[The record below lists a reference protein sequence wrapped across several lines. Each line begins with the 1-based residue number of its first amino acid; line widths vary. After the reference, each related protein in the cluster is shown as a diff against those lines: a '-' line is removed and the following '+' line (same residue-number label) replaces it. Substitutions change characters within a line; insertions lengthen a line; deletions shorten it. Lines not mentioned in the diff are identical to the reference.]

1 MGKYTKTIK
10 EIVEQYGTGSTLNQ
24 KIVSALPYIFD
35 FEFPLFDESYRTVLE
50 TKIIK
55 HYFTRE
61 ICEEDEELWKLRLDT
76 KLNEIMPYYNQLY
89 ESLTLEINPLYTHQL
104 KTDRTSGS
112 TDTTQQETTGTKNS
126 STTDN
131 GTVITNVADEH
142 NNSTATNTQTVASS
156 NHNTTDSSSTNETRN
171 SNGTSEAK
179 TDEKNVTTNT
189 ESGTST
195 TTVRENDTPNGSF
208 KSLTDGYLTKATQET
223 GKTSGES
230 NSKVDHDVT
239 VTTENENE
247 ETVNSNTSHTISG
260 TENSD
265 NTTIQTGQDNYN
277 AETKTE
283 TTDQRISSLTDTTT
297 SRSTGSVLTT
307 ENYLENVVG
316 YSGVSQSKLLMEYR
330 ETFLNIDKEIV
341 ESLNDLF
348 ILLW

>member
-24 KIVSALPYIFD
+24 KIASALPYIFD
-35 FEFPLFDESYRTVLE
+35 FEFPMFDETYRTVLE

-55 HYFTRE
+55 RYITRE
-61 ICEEDEELWKLRLDT
+61 ICEEDEGLWKLRLDT
-76 KLNEIMPYYNQLY
+76 KLNEIMPYYNQYY
-89 ESLTLEINPLYTHQL
+89 ESLTLEINPLYTH
-104 KTDRTSGS
+104 KMTTDRTSGS
-112 TDTTQQETTGTKNS
+112 TDTTQSETTGTKNS
-126 STTDN
+126 ASTDGATI
-131 GTVITNVADEH
+131 VTNVADEH
-142 NNSTATNTQTVASS
+142 NNSSATNTQTVATG
-156 NHNTTDSSSTNETRN
+156 NHNTTDSSSTHETRN

-179 TDEKNVTTNT
+179 TVEKNVTTNSG
-189 ESGTST
+189 SGTSS
-195 TTVRENDTPNGSF
+195 TTVRENDTPNGSIQ
-208 KSLTDGYLTKATQET
+208 SLTDGYLTKATQEN
-223 GKTSGES
+223 GKTTEES

-239 VTTENENE
+239 VTTDSENE

-277 AETKTE
+277 AETQTE
-283 TTDQRISSLTDTTT
+283 TKEQRDSTLTDTTT
-297 SRSTGSVLTT
+297 AITQGSVMTT
-307 ENYLENVVG
+307 ETYLDNVAG
-316 YSGVSQSKLLMEYR
+316 HSGISQSKLLMEYR